1 VLLKKYRFFLPV
13 VALQKT
19 AIGSSP
25 TLDPSG
31 SISYIPDSMEGL
43 DVRASK
49 QDLGKV
55 AVVSLRGEFKEL
67 IKEEL
72 ALKFNILTFVL
83 SFAWTF
89 PIKRKERN
97 TAERN
102 SPAQFKLVMLVE

>member
-1 VLLKKYRFFLPV
+1 MLLKKYRFFLPV

-55 AVVSLRGEFKEL
+55 AVVSLRGEFK
-67 IKEEL
+67 
-72 ALKFNILTFVL
+72 ARVV
-83 SFAWTF
+83 SFSS
-89 PIKRKERN
+89 ISIN
-97 TAERN
+97 
-102 SPAQFKLVMLVE
+102 LC